1 VGRRFAKEGLMGFI
15 KLVVFGFIGLT
26 VIYFSVSLYS
36 RSVRKERLEDD
47 FDETNPGGGEPGARD
62 AFVTAGL
69 QAYDASIRPKLIGLV
84 YVVPTVVLGTIIYLI
99 NTN

>member
-1 VGRRFAKEGLMGFI
+1 MGFI

-36 RSVRKERLEDD
+36 RSVRKERLEDE
-47 FDETNPGGGEPGARD
+47 FDAENPDGDREARD

-69 QAYDASIRPKLIGLV
+69 KAYDASIRPKLIGLV
-84 YVVPTVVLGTIIYLI
+84 YVVPTLAIGAIVYMI
-99 NTN
+99 NAN